1 MASTVN
7 VKPRLRESFALDTL
21 AIFLF
26 ALLARIAHNTP
37 ELPFSWWG
45 VLETALPFFLGTV
58 VATAVIGFFSY
69 VPGSFRSGALVW
81 FASVLLGLVYWGFSH
96 GQIPHISFIIVASTV
111 SAVLIFG
118 WRGLVRL
125 RSRG

>member
-1 MASTVN
+1 MANTAT
-7 VKPRLRESFALDTL
+7 KPRLIEAFVLDTL

-45 VLETALPFFLGTV
+45 VIQTAFPFFLGAV
-58 VATAVIGFFSY
+58 VATAVIGFFNY
-69 VPGSFRSGALVW
+69 IPGDFRSGAIVW
-81 FASVLLGLVYWGFSH
+81 FASVLVGLVTWGITH
-96 GQIPHISFIIVASTV
+96 GKVPHISFIIVASSV
-111 SAVLIFG
+111 SAILIFG

-125 RSRG
+125 RSRRR